1 MEKVRQEMKE
11 LQSLKQQSSTVS
23 ELRVSSDRLQSEIL
37 RLEES
42 LSVTGSVKT
51 ANDVQ
56 EELTGIASE
65 LYV

>member
-1 MEKVRQEMKE
+1 MKE

-51 ANDVQ
+51 ADDVQ

>member
-51 ANDVQ
+51 ADDVQ